1 MAYTVHEGLPFL
13 SSTAKYAIHVYGGIF
28 AIPKYHDEMNLG
40 IPGKDVV
47 FARLMWSHLFM

>member
-40 IPGKDVV
+40 IP
-47 FARLMWSHLFM
+47 